1 LLYPTTAASE
11 LLIIDMLCT
20 TLIDIDLVHTAVP
33 EHSIIGGGYNGVRE
47 ATSVTT
53 MTMVVVAMA

>member
-1 LLYPTTAASE
+1 
-11 LLIIDMLCT
+11 MLST

-47 ATSVTT
+47 ATAVTT